1 MLWLKIAGGI
11 IVLVGGYVA
20 VAGAV
25 VARGHVTAVRIAL
38 KRSPAEVFAALADP
52 VAQSQWRADLKSV
65 ELLPPQDGRTVY
77 RETTRSGPVRYV
89 VDESVAGKRRVTR
102 ILDEDLGYRG
112 RWVFDLEPDGAGTRL
127 TITEEG
133 EVTSWMFRALSPFFS
148 KTATLEGFLKALAA
162 KFDEAAAPEVVRRA

>member
-1 MLWLKIAGGI
+1 MIALKIAG
-11 IVLVGGYVA
+11 LVVVALLGYVA

-25 VARGHVTAVRIAL
+25 VARGHVTAVRVAL
-38 KRSPAEVFAALADP
+38 KRPPAEVFAALADP
-52 VAQSQWRADLKSV
+52 VAQTQWRPDLKAV
-65 ELLPPQDGRTVY
+65 DLLPPQDGKAVW
-77 RETTRSGPVRYV
+77 RETTRMGPVRYV
-89 VDESVAGKRRVTR
+89 LDESVAGRRRVAR

-148 KTATLEGFLKALAA
+148 KSATLEAYLKALAA
-162 KFDEAAAPEVVRRA
+162 KFGEAAAPEVVRRD